1 MLNQSVAVWLLI
13 VLAFVTAN
21 LPFINERLFSVVALK
36 RYSVKPPFMIIAEL
50 IIWYAIVGLLGYAFE
65 TALVNPFP
73 RGWEFY
79 AITLCIFMVLGF
91 PGFVYR
97 YLMKP

>member
-1 MLNQSVAVWLLI
+1 MLNQSVAVWILI
-13 VLAFVTAN
+13 VLAFAAAN
-21 LPFINERLFSVVALK
+21 LPFINERLFSVVAIK
-36 RYSVKPPFMIIAEL
+36 RYNVKPPFMIVAEL

>member
-50 IIWYAIVGLLGYAFE
+50 IIWYVIVGLLGYAFE

>member
-1 MLNQSVAVWLLI
+1 MLNQSAAVWILI
-13 VLAFVTAN
+13 LLAFAAAN
-21 LPFINERLFSVVALK
+21 LPFINERFLSVIAIK
-36 RYSVKPPFMIIAEL
+36 KYSVKPPSVVVAEL
-50 IIWYAIVGLLGYAFE
+50 FFWYLMAGLLGYAFE
-65 TALVNPFP
+65 TALLNPFA

-97 YLMKP
+97 YLLKP

>member
-50 IIWYAIVGLLGYAFE
+50 IIWYVIVGLLGYAFE

-97 YLMKP
+97 YLIKP